1 VISAD
6 PLEVESNLTSFDGA
20 YTPIE
25 DFYIRNHHETP
36 RYSTPPTL
44 RIEGEVAR
52 RLRLEPTELAHVRK
66 LQLSAVLECAG
77 NPVSTSALVGNG
89 VWDGWSLWEIVE
101 MARPSGG
108 AKFLHLF
115 GGDGYAR
122 SVPIQQARDGGIL
135 ATDLGGRRLQPE
147 HGAPWRAFFPGWYG
161 MDSVKWLERIV
172 ISSKTLPN
180 SDGEYVEM
188 RPATPIGIVR
198 RPLARIHVKSIITSP
213 VDRGVVHRGTT
224 EIRGLAW
231 SGADRISKVELSTDG
246 GTNWHDVE
254 FSAKTR
260 YEWVLWRTSVQ
271 WSETGTA
278 ELACRAT
285 DAAGGTQPAQRDP
298 ERLDGYAQNWYH
310 RIQVSVV

>member
-1 VISAD
+1 VISTH
-6 PLEVESNLTSFDGA
+6 PLEVESNLGSFNTP

-25 DFYIRNHHETP
+25 DFYIRNHREAP

-44 RIEGEVAR
+44 RVEGEVAR
-52 RLRLEPTELAHVRK
+52 RLRLGPADLAHMKK

-77 NPVSTSALVGNG
+77 NPVGTSALVSNG
-89 VWDGWSLWEIVE
+89 VWEGWSLWEIVE

-108 AKFLHLF
+108 AKFIHLF

-122 SVPIQQARDGGIL
+122 SVPIQRAHDGGML

-172 ISSKTLPN
+172 ISSNALSSAEN
-180 SDGEYVEM
+180 EYVEM

-198 RPLARIHVKSIITSP
+198 RPLPPIQVKSIITFP
-213 VDRGVVHRGTT
+213 ADRGVVHRGTA

-231 SGADRISKVELSTDG
+231 SGAKTISNVELSTDG

-254 FSAKTR
+254 FPGHNR
-260 YEWVLWRTSVQ
+260 YDWVLWRTSVEL
-271 WSETGTA
+271 SEPGTL

-285 DAAGGTQPAQRDP
+285 DAAGGRQPAQRDP
-298 ERLDGYAQNWYH
+298 ERLDGYVQNWYH